1 MTDKKIKLLPVLLLF
16 ISFIM
21 LCLAFVYYDFSN
33 QIKNYKYSDK
43 EEYDTVTEGLSF
55 IENMPIHFN
64 IINKYFSNMN
74 NLSKKEKEEIL
85 MAYAIKNNYKLY
97 NCGASTNTK
106 SYLCINKSD
115 LENSL
120 FEDRFNLKLKFK
132 NNNIDIYIDDY
143 GMYKATSNNDS
154 SYYKLTLDTSNNNNY
169 RLYSIFDKYK
179 KTDDTDVFYLYQG
192 YL

>member
-1 MTDKKIKLLPVLLLF
+1 
-16 ISFIM
+16 
-21 LCLAFVYYDFSN
+21 
-33 QIKNYKYSDK
+33 
-43 EEYDTVTEGLSF
+43 
-55 IENMPIHFN
+55 
-64 IINKYFSNMN
+64 MN
-74 NLSKKEKEEIL
+74 NLSQKEKEEIL

-192 YL
+192 YYKGNCKKGEKLSLYDFLSGKKVYTNTCNGNNTFTLDIKNKAKYLQLYKYELKKDKNNNFYLAGYNPVKE